1 MAHCDFGHFYLV
13 SKISQ
18 KLLELKPWNVVNGF
32 VMMSR
37 QPDLLLNKN
46 FEKYLLSYGPL
57 LFWAFLSCQQNISK
71 TVRARDLKLG
81 ELIGNDE

>member
-1 MAHCDFGHFYLV
+1 MALCNFGQFYLV

-18 KLLELKPWNVVNGF
+18 KLLELEPWHLMNRLVVMRVDNLINF
-32 VMMSR
+32 WR
-37 QPDLLLNKN
+37 N
-46 FEKYLLSYGPL
+46 FEIYFLSYAPL

-71 TVRARDLKLG
+71 TIRARDLKLG

>member
-1 MAHCDFGHFYLV
+1 M
-13 SKISQ
+13 
-18 KLLELKPWNVVNGF
+18 
-32 VMMSR
+32 
-37 QPDLLLNKN
+37 
-46 FEKYLLSYGPL
+46 SYGPL